1 MRNIFLLIIILCI
14 PASACTKSP
23 DFVVEGKVPD
33 RNFEGSKVYLVA
45 LDAPVTKNV
54 DSALVM
60 DGAFK
65 FTVPADSFDVR
76 ILRIPARFPAMI
88 EDLVVVC
95 EPGTVTVILDSV
107 SSGGG
112 TRLNN
117 LLQQWKETKHFNDSL
132 QREAGR
138 QLRSAAGNQTM
149 TDSLR
154 LFSQQLG
161 RSMLSESISLMN
173 ANLFNGV
180 GLLIYKVYVDALP
193 SDVTDYVTKMT
204 GRLYLEK
211 DAQLRARFE

>member
-1 MRNIFLLIIILCI
+1 
-14 PASACTKSP
+14 
-23 DFVVEGKVPD
+23 
-33 RNFEGSKVYLVA
+33 
-45 LDAPVTKNV
+45 
-54 DSALVM
+54 
-60 DGAFK
+60 
-65 FTVPADSFDVR
+65 
-76 ILRIPARFPAMI
+76 
-88 EDLVVVC
+88 
-95 EPGTVTVILDSV
+95 
-107 SSGGG
+107 
-112 TRLNN
+112 
-117 LLQQWKETKHFNDSL
+117 
-132 QREAGR
+132 
-138 QLRSAAGNQTM
+138 M

>member
-23 DFVVEGKVPD
+23 AFVVEGKVPD

-138 QLRSAAGNQTM
+138 QLRSAAGNQTV